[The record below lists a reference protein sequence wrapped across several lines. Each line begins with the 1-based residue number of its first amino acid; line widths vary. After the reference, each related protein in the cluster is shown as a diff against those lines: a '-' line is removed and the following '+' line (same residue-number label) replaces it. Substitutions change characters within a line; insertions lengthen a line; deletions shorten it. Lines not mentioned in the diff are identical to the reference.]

1 MRRAPSTWKPFSH
14 YTRNQGPSWNFYL
27 LIHEFAL
34 IKHSSNFLV
43 QPLFPLWHKLISL
56 QFICIY
62 CATYAHV
69 CSQHILLET
78 LSGQLSIYIW
88 FQARN
93 WVGLSRSFSPQHW
106 SCSTCISWFPS
117 KLAAGHGLKYSRLQ
131 DNHWTG
137 SSGVGYCKIF
147 KLENFSLL
155 ECF

>member
-1 MRRAPSTWKPFSH
+1 M
-14 YTRNQGPSWNFYL
+14 
-27 LIHEFAL
+27 
-34 IKHSSNFLV
+34 
-43 QPLFPLWHKLISL
+43 

-117 KLAAGHGLKYSRLQ
+117 KLAAGHGLKYSRLH

-137 SSGVGYCKIF
+137 SFGVGYCKIF
-147 KLENFSLL
+147 IEENFSLL
-155 ECF
+155 ECFKLECHLIADIAYFLFSLKFSILPCINFKPPILTTIFLCAVCASHHLLPS